1 MIKLNKL
8 NWNNIKELS
17 SEDISYL
24 LFNEGKDIKTIA
36 IIRNIPKAEVERH
49 IIHSK
54 IKYKIYK
61 YGTDEKN
68 IVKSLMMC
76 PKDERLKIILNM
88 DEKETEL
95 IENYIIKN
103 IFNTNQKECAFYIWF
118 LGEIKSEKGI
128 NRIITFL
135 KCSDGTI
142 KRMCCSAL
150 GKIGSLD
157 GEDALI
163 ATLSEN
169 RSQVKEYA
177 IKALGLIK
185 SKKALK
191 YLEDISKSNEKE
203 YVKQS
208 ALKAILMI
216 RGDKYV

>member
-1 MIKLNKL
+1 MSGL
-8 NWNNIKELS
+8 NWKNISELS

-24 LFNEGKDIKTIA
+24 LFNEGKDIKTIS
-36 IIRNIPKAEVERH
+36 IIRNISKVEIEKH

-61 YGTDEKN
+61 YGTDEKS
-68 IVKSLMMC
+68 IIKSLMIC
-76 PKDERLKIILNM
+76 PKDERLNIIRKI
-88 DEKETEL
+88 DKKEIEL
-95 IENYIIKN
+95 IEDYIVKN

-128 NRIITFL
+128 DRIITFL
-135 KCSDGTI
+135 KCSDGTV

-150 GKIGSLD
+150 GKIGSLK

-185 SKKALK
+185 SKKALI
-191 YLEDISKSNEKE
+191 YLERITLSNEKE
-203 YVKQS
+203 YVKKS
-208 ALKAILMI
+208 ALNAIEI
-216 RGDKYV
+216 INKGEE